1 MDEWA
6 TLAAKT
12 LKGILYYKE
21 TFKNEL
27 KETFLK
33 FINDDNKAWKAQ
45 QDLLACKKI
54 LLTQFKEFDKEESK
68 GKNE

>member
-1 MDEWA
+1 MNTYTKSICEEFERKMDEWA

-45 QDLLACKKI
+45 QDLLA
-54 LLTQFKEFDKEESK
+54 
-68 GKNE
+68 